1 MNWTS
6 STNSTNSTEQA
17 NVVNL
22 NCLDNK
28 GYCKNMITNGTC
40 RFGNKCF
47 YSKFHILCLMI
58 YELSL
63 NVQQHENINEKYAKL
78 SVENSR
84 LNDMNDMLNL
94 NLTHTLENLQKEKDK
109 NKELEEKY
117 KELET
122 IKIHLE
128 QLVGEIMS
136 NNELK

>member
-1 MNWTS
+1 MIRTF
-6 STNSTNSTEQA
+6 STNSTEQA

-22 NCLDNK
+22 DSLDNK
-28 GYCKNMITNGTC
+28 GYCKNMITGGTC

-47 YSKFHILCLMI
+47 YNKFHIPCLMI

-63 NVQQHENINEKYAKL
+63 NVQQLENINEKYAEL

-84 LNDMNDMLNL
+84 LSDMNDMLNL

-109 NKELEEKY
+109 NRELEEKY

-122 IKIHLE
+122 IKSHLD
-128 QLVGEIMS
+128 QLVCEIMS